1 MKTKHYTW
9 LILTLLLF
17 ALVGRL
23 LFSFSSDYELIETG
37 NILETYSLNIA
48 YLLGWFMMLSKGTF
62 IRTKYFRITQGL
74 ISIIIVGALLKIM
87 HWSSYANHII
97 VFGLLGILISYSIS
111 FYRKPIKKRLDY
123 LKLTWVILLLSST
136 ILIFLRVLSR
146 DYRLVADIV
155 FWILLFDFTV
165 SNLNTFKKQNTK

>member
-1 MKTKHYTW
+1 MKVKSYVW

-23 LFSFSSDYELIETG
+23 LSSFSSDYELIETG
-37 NILETYSLNIA
+37 DILETYSLNIA
-48 YLLGWFMMLSKGTF
+48 YLLGWIMMLSKGTF
-62 IRTKYFRITQGL
+62 IRTKYFRIAQGL

-146 DYRLVADIV
+146 DYRLVSDIV

-165 SNLNTFKKQNTK
+165 SKLNMFKKQNTK